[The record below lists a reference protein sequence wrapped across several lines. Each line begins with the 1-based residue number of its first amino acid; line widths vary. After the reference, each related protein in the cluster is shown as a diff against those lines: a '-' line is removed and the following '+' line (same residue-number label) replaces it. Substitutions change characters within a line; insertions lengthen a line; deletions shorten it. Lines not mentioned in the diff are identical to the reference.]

1 MTTENAS
8 AAAPTASRSGG
19 ATSPSLAVVGVPTEV
34 KPSERRVALT
44 PDGVV
49 ELVHRGCTVL
59 VQAGAGSGAGFG
71 DDDYAAAGARIVETA
86 AEAWAAD
93 LVVKVKEPYPSEF
106 GRLRADLTLFTYLH
120 LAAYPEVASALVAAG
135 TTAFAYETVDDA
147 AGGLPLLAPMSE
159 IAGQLATQMGAHHLS
174 AHLGGNGVLLGGVP
188 GVRPGRVTVI
198 GAGHVGWAAA
208 RIALGLGAEVTV
220 IDRDLDRLRWV
231 DQHRSDRLV
240 TVASSRSAVARSV
253 AESDLV
259 VGAVLVAG
267 DRAPIVVDRAMVSAM
282 RPGSVI
288 VDVAVDQGGCVET
301 TVETTHDDPVRLVDG
316 VVHYAVGNMPGAVP
330 RTAAMALTNATL
342 PYIVRLATS
351 GVEAASTETPGL
363 GNGLNVRSGRI
374 VNPTVAAAL
383 GA

>member
-1 MTTENAS
+1 MSTDQV
-8 AAAPTASRSGG
+8 
-19 ATSPSLAVVGVPTEV
+19 ATPALATVGVPTEV

-44 PDGVV
+44 PDGVA
-49 ELVHRGCTVL
+49 ELAHRGCRVL
-59 VQAGAGSGAGFG
+59 VQSGAGSGAGFA
-71 DDDYAAAGARIVETA
+71 DDEYAQAGAMIVASA

-93 LVVKVKEPYPSEF
+93 LVVKVKEPYPTEF
-106 GRLRADLTLFTYLH
+106 GYLRPDLILFTYLH
-120 LAAYPEVASALVAAG
+120 LAAYPAVASALMASGA
-135 TTAFAYETVDDA
+135 TAFAYETVDDRS
-147 AGGLPLLAPMSE
+147 GGLPLLAPMSE

-174 AHLGGNGVLLGGVP
+174 SHLGGSGVLLGGVP
-188 GVRPGRVTVI
+188 GVRPGRVAVI

-208 RIALGLGAEVTV
+208 RLALGLGAEVTV

-259 VGAVLVAG
+259 IGAVLVAG
-267 DRAPIVVDRAMVSAM
+267 ARAPIVVDRAMVAAM

-288 VDVAVDQGGCVET
+288 VDVAVDQGGCIET
-301 TVETTHDDPVRLVDG
+301 TVETTHDDPVRIVNG

-342 PYIVRLATS
+342 PYIVRLATA
-351 GVEAASTETPGL
+351 GVDSAALESPGL
-363 GNGLNVRSGRI
+363 GAGLNVRAGSI